1 MAGEF
6 PRAGSTMFRF
16 VLAADRPG
24 VRILLPGLLFLSLA
38 PAQSPPDWLVPYPGA
53 EEVRTALPSR
63 IEGVYSTS
71 ASQEQVSAHYSAA
84 FSQAGVPLSI
94 SEDGMG
100 GRVLRASAP
109 GCDLLI
115 KIRGR
120 AEGTSVVVNCSAKA
134 APSAVAPGMAG
145 PGMRRSQ
152 VTGAAVRT
160 RPVDNDDA
168 PPLTWPSWLNHADGT
183 PVAPKAEIDNNT
195 HDSLVVVYKTNIGMS
210 QLHEHYKSLLKTYA
224 GSSVGSRLETGS
236 TASGVRQ
243 NRSGSVRGEIC
254 SAGPSGP
261 CLSISAVYRRFYVDE
276 PITVTLRVS
285 AMPSLRRRN
294 W

>member
-1 MAGEF
+1 
-6 PRAGSTMFRF
+6 MFRF
-16 VLAADRPG
+16 VAAPDRPG

-38 PAQSPPDWLVPYPGA
+38 PAQTPPGWLVPYPGA
-53 EEVRTALPSR
+53 EEARTAYPSR

-71 ASQEQVSAHYSAA
+71 ASQEQVTAHYSAA

-94 SEDGMG
+94 SQDGMG
-100 GRVLRASAP
+100 GQVLKASVP

-115 KIRGR
+115 QIRGGR
-120 AEGTSVVVNCSAKA
+120 AEGTPVVVNCSAKA
-134 APSAVAPGMAG
+134 APALATRAPASVVPGMAG

-168 PPLTWPSWLNHADGT
+168 PPLAWPSWLNHADGT

-195 HDSLVVVYKTNIGMS
+195 HDSLVAVYKTNIGMS
-210 QLHEHYKSLLKTYA
+210 RLHEHYTSLLKTYGG
-224 GSSVGSRLETGS
+224 GSTPSRLHAGS

-243 NRSGSVRGEIC
+243 NSSGSVRGMIC

-261 CLSISAVYRRFYVDE
+261 CLSISALYHRFYVDE

-285 AMPSLRRRN
+285 AMPSLRRRS